1 MEVEIKLEPGR
12 SEPKVLILTETVT
25 AEVADLARRLSAEE
39 VRFLPARRENGEIVL
54 LEPGEVSR
62 IYAQGQQVL
71 ARTAKGEL
79 VLRARLY
86 ELEERLAGAGFLR
99 VSHSELVNFNKVKNL
114 DLSMA
119 GTISLRLE
127 GGESAF
133 VSRRYMGKIKTYLG
147 I

>member
-12 SEPKVLILTETVT
+12 TDPKVIILTGEMT
-25 AEVADLARRLSAEE
+25 ADIAELAHRLTAGDQ
-39 VRFLPARRENGEIVL
+39 RFLPARLESGEIAL
-54 LEPGEVSR
+54 LPPAEIYR

-71 ARTAKGEL
+71 ARLEKDTA

-86 ELEERLAGAGFLR
+86 ELEERLTGAGFLR
-99 VSHSELVNFNKVKNL
+99 ISHSELVNFSKVKSL

-119 GTISLRLE
+119 GTISLRLVN
-127 GGESAF
+127 GDSTF
-133 VSRRYMGKIKTYLG
+133 VSRRYMGHIKKYLG

>member
-1 MEVEIKLEPGR
+1 MEVEIRLEPGR
-12 SEPKVLILTETVT
+12 SEPKVIILTGTVT
-25 AEVADLARRLSAEE
+25 AEVADLARRLGAGE

-54 LEPGEVSR
+54 LEPGDIFRV
-62 IYAQGQQVL
+62 YAQGQQVL
-71 ARTAKGEL
+71 ARTAEGEL

-114 DLSMA
+114 DLSMS

-127 GGESAF
+127 DGDSAF